1 MYMRSA
7 RTQSTCALR
16 RGAYQGH
23 VRLRTRLDG
32 GKASS
37 VRHAS
42 STFLFRGGFKGVE
55 IPGEAAAE
63 AMWTECRQC
72 APIQL
77 LIQSGKLF
85 ITPETKEPGDTR
97 KSPNSLP
104 CCQVL
109 CVDR

>member
-1 MYMRSA
+1 MYVSVPDLMVERPA
-7 RTQSTCALR
+7 AFAMLLR
-16 RGAYQGH
+16 
-23 VRLRTRLDG
+23 LFSFG
-32 GKASS
+32 GDS
-37 VRHAS
+37 
-42 STFLFRGGFKGVE
+42 GGVE
-55 IPGEAAAE
+55 IPGKAAAE